1 MSKLE
6 EDFLFQCRS
15 AGFPEPE
22 REYKFHPTRR
32 WRLDFF
38 WSAEKTNSHFSVAM
52 EIEGGT
58 WIKGRH
64 VTGSGVEKD
73 IEKYSQLVEYPIIPC
88 TLCGSQDG
96 LQRQI
101 IKNMMTK
108 WEEDFPNRGDIM
120 FKAMSNISPSH
131 MLDRK

>member
-73 IEKYSQLVEYPIIPC
+73 IEKYNEVTLANIVLLRATGKQVKDRRAIEWLRRAALWEMDFKTVMRQL
-88 TLCGSQDG
+88 DG
-96 LQRQI
+96 
-101 IKNMMTK
+101 
-108 WEEDFPNRGDIM
+108 
-120 FKAMSNISPSH
+120 H
-131 MLDRK
+131 

>member
-58 WIKGRH
+58 FLAKSRH
-64 VTGSGVEKD
+64 TSGVGFEKD
-73 IEKYSQLVEYPIIPC
+73 CEKYNEVTLANIVLLRATGKQVKDRRAIEWLRRAALWEMDFETVMRQL
-88 TLCGSQDG
+88 DG
-96 LQRQI
+96 
-101 IKNMMTK
+101 
-108 WEEDFPNRGDIM
+108 
-120 FKAMSNISPSH
+120 H
-131 MLDRK
+131 